1 MVLHENERKKKTI
14 TLFIFVFILS
24 LGKVKMSLKELERYF
39 FICIVRKIYQKGI
52 YLNQQGKG
60 NTILYNIYTTVVT
73 IIMITVSNA
82 ILTQYKR

>member
-1 MVLHENERKKKTI
+1 MKMKEKRKQLLS
-14 TLFIFVFILS
+14 LFIFVFILS
-24 LGKVKMSLKELERYF
+24 LGKVKMSLKQLERYF
-39 FICIVRKIYQKGI
+39 FYMHSKKNISKKGI
-52 YLNQQGKG
+52 HLNQQGKG